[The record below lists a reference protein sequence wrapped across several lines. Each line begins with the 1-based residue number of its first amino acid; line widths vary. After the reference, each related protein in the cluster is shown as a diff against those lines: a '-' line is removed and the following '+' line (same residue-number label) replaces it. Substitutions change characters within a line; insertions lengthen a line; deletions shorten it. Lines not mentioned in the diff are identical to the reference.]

1 VSGLTE
7 PTASPET
14 APAPAP
20 ASRWR
25 AEALELLRMVA
36 SFLVMFWLLKTYVI
50 EGYEV
55 QGPSMYP
62 TITERERILVF
73 KLPHNLAKL
82 PFLHGLQAVEAGDI
96 VVFDSND
103 EVNKRYIK
111 RVIAAGPPRPA
122 ANTVSAKGP
131 DPEDAQVRVRFER
144 GAVYVNRERLEED
157 YLPAEQRV
165 SRDVDSASLKP
176 GEYYV
181 LGDNRGES
189 KDSRSFGPVVDEQVI
204 GTALL
209 RIWPPSKFGM
219 F

>member
-1 VSGLTE
+1 MSGIAE
-7 PTASPET
+7 PTEFPES